1 MTTKTRAH
9 FYITKRQVR
18 FLQDQFPGI
27 SMSEAVRRLLD
38 EAIERR
44 QWSDPTTTKDENA

>member
-9 FYITKRQVR
+9 IYITKRQVR
-18 FLQDQFPGI
+18 FLQDHFRGI

-44 QWSDPTTTKDENA
+44 GWSDDPTTTQAEK